1 MIHWHWV
8 ITSVSCTDQD
18 VVRRKNYH
26 EYKKGF
32 TVTKSS
38 WWWIILEKAHSNIWV
53 SFKQLQLNQDDK
65 RILAN
70 GQWLNDKHI
79 SMAQSLIQNQFPK
92 LNGLMS
98 SLLQLNK
105 PVPNS
110 TNALQVINTGRSHW
124 VLISTIN
131 CLQGEVRL
139 YDPLYT
145 SLSKNRYCEKCTRD
159 TQDSELKSFKSKWN
173 LWNLLESSMNLQ
185 ILKSLR
191 NPLISKSRT
200 PRTRNWWHKEI

>member
-1 MIHWHWV
+1 MNQTGDESYSI
-8 ITSVSCTDQD
+8 
-18 VVRRKNYH
+18 R
-26 EYKKGF
+26 
-32 TVTKSS
+32 
-38 WWWIILEKAHSNIWV
+38 HSNVWV

-79 SMAQSLIQNQFPK
+79 SMAQNLIQNQFPK

-98 SLLQLNK
+98 SLLQLSK
-105 PVPNS
+105 PLPNS

-124 VLISTIN
+124 VLISTID

-145 SLSKNRYCEKCTRD
+145 SLSSETKTIIAQLMRTEKPSVTVQMC
-159 TQDSELKSFKSKWN
+159 QSKLELKIVA
-173 LWNLLESSMNLQ
+173 NLQ
-185 ILKSLR
+185 SHL
-191 NPLISKSRT
+191 
-200 PRTRNWWHKEI
+200 